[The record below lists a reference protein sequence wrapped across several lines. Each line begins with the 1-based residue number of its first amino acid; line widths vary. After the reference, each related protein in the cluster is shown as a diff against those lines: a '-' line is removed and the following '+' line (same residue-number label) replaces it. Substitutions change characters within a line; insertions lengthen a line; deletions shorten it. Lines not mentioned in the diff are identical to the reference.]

1 MEVLLLGDKGK
12 VIIFEY
18 VPCCY
23 RVEFGFVITDEK
35 ESLICGDLLHS
46 SGVKMDAAEEDQDPR
61 GAVKEPAVIAVVL
74 VIETPGVDK
83 TCAHHKKQCI
93 LQYTG
98 YEKYDQP

>member
-1 MEVLLLGDKGK
+1 V
-12 VIIFEY
+12 VA
-18 VPCCY
+18 
-23 RVEFGFVITDEK
+23 DEK
-35 ESLICGDLLHS
+35 KSLILGNLVHS
-46 SGVKMDAAEEDQDPR
+46 FGVQMHAPEKHQDPGR
-61 GAVKEPAVIAVVL
+61 AVKEPTVIAVVL